1 MRVCANRDASVPQN
15 AAVTERLNLE
25 IVTTYC
31 GSNTCPTVYR
41 SDKGTLVVQ
50 GYTVTG
56 DQAGVDLPDGEM
68 LVEIPAELLREAVRL
83 LD

>member
-1 MRVCANRDASVPQN
+1 MRVAGERCTSPCKDG
-15 AAVTERLNLE
+15 AVTEPLNLE

-31 GSNTCPTVYR
+31 SSNTCPTVYR

-50 GYTVTG
+50 GYTVTA
-56 DQAGVDLPDGEM
+56 DRAGVDLPDGEM

>member
-1 MRVCANRDASVPQN
+1 MRVCANRDAQGPEN

-56 DQAGVDLPDGEM
+56 ERAGVDLPDGEM

>member
-1 MRVCANRDASVPQN
+1 MQRCVSFCNDCI
-15 AAVTERLNLE
+15 VTEPLNLE

-31 GSNTCPTVYR
+31 SSNTCPTVYR

-50 GYTVTG
+50 GYTVTA
-56 DQAGVDLPDGEM
+56 DRAGVNLPDGEM

>member
-1 MRVCANRDASVPQN
+1 MRVCANPDAQAPEN

-56 DQAGVDLPDGEM
+56 ERAGVDLPDGEM